1 MLKKILKEIVEDKK
15 KQGFPD
21 FVIKNFVK
29 EFLQYPV
36 LNFIYNDKNYKN
48 FIFTGGSCL
57 RICFN
62 APRLSEDL
70 DFDLYKKDYQKLD
83 LSKLAEQLK
92 LYFKKKYLIDIT
104 VKGQTN
110 KRICLKF
117 PLLRALNLADESESD
132 LLYVKIEP
140 SEISFKKPAIELSPV
155 SSYGF
160 NFIVK
165 HYSLPFLMTGKLGA
179 IFNREWFGGKKNE
192 INIKGRDFYD
202 LFWYLQKAVLPDWKN
217 LKSSINISSE
227 DSLKKELLKLIAEN
241 VTSQKLSYDLKNF
254 FPDQN
259 FVSDFCKNYKKIMEK
274 YLKN

>member
-15 KQGFPD
+15 RQNFPD
-21 FVIKNFVK
+21 FVIKNFIK
-29 EFLQYPV
+29 EFLQYPA

-70 DFDLYKKDYQKLD
+70 DFDLRAEDYQKLD

-104 VKGQTN
+104 VKCQTN
-110 KRICLKF
+110 KRVCLKF
-117 PLLRALNLADESESD
+117 PLLKELNLADESESD

-140 SEISFKKPAIELSPV
+140 SKTSFKKSVIELSPV

-165 HYSLPFLMTGKLGA
+165 HYSLPFLMTGKLRA

-202 LFWYLQKAVLPDWKN
+202 LFWYLQKGVLPDWKN

-227 DSLKKELLKLIAEN
+227 SMLKKELLKLVDKN

-274 YLKN
+274 YLKD

>member
-15 KQGFPD
+15 RQNFPD
-21 FVIKNFVK
+21 FVIKNFIK
-29 EFLQYPV
+29 EFLQYPA

-70 DFDLYKKDYQKLD
+70 DFDLYEKDYQKLD

-92 LYFKKKYLIDIT
+92 LYFKKNYLIDIV

-110 KRICLKF
+110 KRVYLKF
-117 PLLRALNLADESESD
+117 PLLKTLNLADQSESD

-140 SEISFKKPAIELSPV
+140 SKTSFKKSVIELSPV

-165 HYSLPFLMTGKLGA
+165 HYSLPFLMTGKLRA

-202 LFWYLQKAVLPDWKN
+202 LFWYLQKGVLPDWKN

-227 DSLKKELLKLIAEN
+227 SMLKKELLKLVDKN

-274 YLKN
+274 YLKD

>member
-1 MLKKILKEIVEDKK
+1 MLKKILKEIVKDKK
-15 KQGFPD
+15 KQGFPG
-21 FVIKNFVK
+21 FVIKNFIK

-57 RICFN
+57 RICFK

-70 DFDLYKKDYQKLD
+70 DFDLCAKDYQKLN
-83 LSKLAEQLK
+83 LSKMANQLK
-92 LYFKKKYLIDIT
+92 LYFKNNYLIDIS

-110 KRICLKF
+110 KRIYLKF
-117 PLLRALNLADESESD
+117 PLLKKLNLANESESD

-140 SEISFKKPAIELSPV
+140 SKTSFKKSVIELSPV

-160 NFIVK
+160 NFIAK

-179 IFNREWFGGKKNE
+179 IFNREWFSGKKNE

-202 LFWYLQKAVLPDWKN
+202 LFWYLQKGVLPDWKS
-217 LKSSINISSE
+217 LKNSINISSE
-227 DSLKKELLKLIAEN
+227 NFLKKELLKLISKN

-259 FVSDFCKNYKKIMEK
+259 FVSDFCKNYGKIMEK